1 MRHYKKGRKLGTD
14 ASHTKAIKK
23 NLSVNLFANDRI
35 KTTLERAKEIRGDI
49 DRVITWAKRGDVHSR
64 RLAIAKLG
72 DKQLVGEIF
81 AKVEQGLF
89 KDRPG
94 GYTRIYKVGKRRG
107 DDAIIV
113 IMELVQEPVN
123 FKKQTKEEPL
133 KVTKKSTAKAAATDK
148 AEPEVDDVVSSDEA
162 TAEVID
168 VEPVEASSENEA
180 AETEA
185 EAEPEPEAE
194 AEVEAEPEPEAV
206 VEEAAEPEPEPEV
219 TPEPAEAEAEPEPEA
234 APAEE
239 PEASEATDES
249 TDSDDK

>member
-1 MRHYKKGRKLGTD
+1 MRHYKRGRKLGTD

-23 NLSVNLFANDRI
+23 NLVVNLFTNDRI

-49 DRVITWAKRGDVHSR
+49 DKVITWAKRGDVHSR

-72 DKQLVGEIF
+72 NKELVGEIF

-113 IMELVQEPVN
+113 IMELVQEPVS
-123 FKKQTKEEPL
+123 FKKKAKEETL
-133 KVTKKSTAKAAATDK
+133 KVTKKPGTKAKAASPDEDAVADVADETVETADETA
-148 AEPEVDDVVSSDEA
+148 AESDVETSEP
-162 TAEVID
+162 ID
-168 VEPVEASSENEA
+168 VEPVEASTESEAVEPEA
-180 AETEA
+180 V
-185 EAEPEPEAE
+185 AEPET
-194 AEVEAEPEPEAV
+194 EPEAV
-206 VEEAAEPEPEPEV
+206 VEAEVAPEPEP
-219 TPEPAEAEAEPEPEA
+219 EPEPEA
-234 APAEE
+234 APAPE
-239 PEASEATDES
+239 PEAPVATEES